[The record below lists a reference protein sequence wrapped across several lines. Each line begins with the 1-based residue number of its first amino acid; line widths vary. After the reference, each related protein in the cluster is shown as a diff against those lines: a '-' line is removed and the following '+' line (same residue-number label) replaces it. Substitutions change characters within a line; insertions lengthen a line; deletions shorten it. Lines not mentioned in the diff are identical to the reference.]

1 MARLLDNIVTV
12 NYSHFL
18 TTAKNAIGKRPINKY
33 DVVHDVIEHLY
44 SRDNNYIN
52 AIIDRGKIVPYID
65 RAIRLSIYSQRSIFY
80 AKFLKFGA
88 ITCEFNA
95 SVEISQQDYNKLI
108 ARENLDSLIQQLPTS
123 ERYAIELYLLG
134 YSYNDI
140 ATGTGIPL
148 TYLYRLVKNAKK
160 KITTKI

>member
-1 MARLLDNIVTV
+1 MTRLLDKIIVD
-12 NYSHFL
+12 NYRHFL
-18 TTAKNAIGKRPINKY
+18 ATANTSIGKRPINKY
-33 DVVHDVIEHLY
+33 DVVHDIIEHLY
-44 SRDNNYIN
+44 SRDRNYIE
-52 AIIDRGKIVPYID
+52 AIITRGKMVPYID
-65 RAIRLSIYSQRSIFY
+65 RAIRLSVISQRSIFY

-95 SVEISQQDYNKLI
+95 AVELSQDDYNKLI
-108 ARENLDSLIQQLPTS
+108 ARENLDTLIQQLPKA

-160 KITTKI
+160 KITLKK